1 MGIYLNSKKMTT
13 IYRSQMNHPYYVDKS
28 MLLAKLFPLVEAGDY
43 HICIT
48 RPRRFGKSVMAA
60 MVGSF
65 FGKGTDSKELFS
77 TLRIA
82 DKKDYTDYLNQY
94 DLVYIDFSQVAN
106 EQNNY
111 QEFIDKIKSKLQNDL
126 HNGFPQVNFPEN
138 GSVQDDFD
146 QIFEETG
153 TSFLFVFDEWDC
165 IFHMN
170 YTSDDDR
177 RDFLAFLASIT
188 KGTSFARFTY
198 MTGILPISKY
208 SSGSSLNHFD
218 EYTMASD
225 DSFGEYFGFT
235 QSEVGQL
242 YQKFLRN
249 QPSPQVTLEDLEYW
263 YDGYSLPNQV
273 KIYNPRSVVLALERN
288 SVRDYWTKTG
298 PYDEIATYIVN
309 DVDDIKKDLA
319 VLLAGDSVE
328 ADMEEFAA
336 TSMELDTRDKIL
348 SAMLVYGFLSHG
360 DRPGTVRIPNG
371 ELMKEFA
378 STVRRQPS
386 TGYSHNL
393 LVASGRML
401 QATLDSDTQ
410 TMEEML
416 DYAHNT
422 ETSILSYNNEVELSY
437 IVNLL
442 YFKARDTYEVVREEK
457 GGKGYVDFLFKPLNP
472 NETGLILELKTDATP
487 DDAIDQIKEKDY
499 VLAFKGKLGEKSRYT
514 GKVLAVGIGYDA
526 KTKEHHCKVEELV

>member
-1 MGIYLNSKKMTT
+1 MGIYLNSKKMLT

-43 HICIT
+43 HVCIT

-65 FGKGTDSKELFS
+65 LGKGADSKELFA

-82 DKKDYTDYLNQY
+82 DEKDYADHLNQY
-94 DLVYIDFSQVAN
+94 DLVYIDFSHVAN

-111 QEFIDKIKSKLQNDL
+111 QGFINKIKSKLQNDL
-126 HNGFPQVNFPEN
+126 HNGFPQVNFPDD

-153 TSFLFVFDEWDC
+153 TRFLFVFDEWDC
-165 IFHMN
+165 IFHKN
-170 YTSDDDR
+170 YTSDNDR

-208 SSGSSLNHFD
+208 SSGSSLNHFK

-225 DSFGEYFGFT
+225 EMFGSFFGFT
-235 QSEVGQL
+235 QDEVQHL
-242 YQKFLRN
+242 YQNYLSL
-249 QPSPQVTLEDLEYW
+249 QPSPKVTLEDLKDW
-263 YDGYSLPNQV
+263 YDGYSLPDST
-273 KIYNPRSVVLALERN
+273 KIYNPRSVVCALEDN
-288 SVRDYWTKTG
+288 TVQSYWTHSG
-298 PYDEIATYIVN
+298 PYDEIAAYIVN

-319 VLLAGDSVE
+319 VLLAGGSVE
-328 ADMEEFAA
+328 TDMEEFAA

-348 SAMLVYGFLSHG
+348 SAMLVYGFLSYG

-393 LVASGRML
+393 LVASDRML
-401 QATLDSDTQ
+401 QATLDGDTQ

-416 DYAHNT
+416 DFAHNT
-422 ETSILSYNNEVELSY
+422 ETPILSYNNEVELSY

-442 YFKARDTYEVVREEK
+442 YFKARDTYEILREEK
-457 GGKGYVDFLFKPLNP
+457 GGKGYVDFLFKPLHP
-472 NETGLILELKTDATP
+472 KETGLILELKMDATP
-487 DDAIDQIKEKDY
+487 DDAIRQIKEKDY
-499 VLAFKGKLGEKSRYT
+499 VLAFRGKLGEQPKYT
-514 GKVLAVGIGYDA
+514 GKILAVGIGYDA
-526 KTKEHHCKVEELV
+526 KTKEHHCKVEEL